1 MSVLSPAARRLC
13 LLAALL
19 PALAVAA
26 PKSIDKVNGAIR
38 TEAGTEYGDLE
49 TVNGSIRVAEGVV
62 ARSVETVNGS
72 VAVDRLARVDSV
84 ETVNGS
90 IQLRADA
97 SVDGAAETVN
107 GSITLDAGSAVQGR
121 VETVNGGIRL
131 VQARIGGGIETV
143 NGDIDVLDGSRVSG
157 GIVMRKPSMGWF
169 NNNTSRVPKVTI
181 GANSVVEGRLVF
193 EREVELCVHPTARI
207 GPVEGATVK
216 TLGVER

>member
-13 LLAALL
+13 LLVALL
-19 PALAVAA
+19 PALAVAG

-38 TEAGTEYGDLE
+38 TEAGTEYGDLK

-72 VAVDRLARVDSV
+72 VSVDRLARVDSV

-97 SVDGAAETVN
+97 SVDSEAETVN
-107 GSITLDAGSAVQGR
+107 GSITLEAGSAVQGR
-121 VETVNGGIRL
+121 VETVNGAIRL
-131 VQARIGGGIETV
+131 TQARIGGGIETV
-143 NGDIDVLDGSRVSG
+143 NGDIDVLDGSRVAG

-169 NNNTSRVPKVTI
+169 NNNTSRTPKVTI
-181 GANSVVEGRLVF
+181 GANSVVEGKLVF
-193 EREVELCVHPTARI
+193 EREVELYVHPTAKI
-207 GPVEGATVK
+207 GPVEGATPK
-216 TLGVER
+216 TLAVER

>member
-72 VAVDRLARVDSV
+72 VAVDRLARVGSV

-90 IQLRADA
+90 IHMRADA
-97 SVDGAAETVN
+97 TVDSDAETVN

-121 VETVNGGIRL
+121 VETVNGAIRL
-131 VQARIGGGIETV
+131 TQARIGGGIETV
-143 NGDIDVLDGSRVSG
+143 NGDIDVLDGSRVAG
-157 GIVMRKPSMGWF
+157 GIVMRKPNMGWF
-169 NNNTSRVPKVTI
+169 NNNSRTPKVTI
-181 GANSVVEGRLVF
+181 GANSVVEGKLVF
-193 EREVELCVHPTARI
+193 EREVELYVHPTARI
-207 GPVEGATVK
+207 GPVEGATPK
-216 TLGVER
+216 TLAVER